1 MVNSFFFF
9 FTFHLLGF
17 SIGAACGRCRTGLEE
32 IDFDFL
38 MIRSGFLSDF
48 AAQPPKTLSAN
59 IISIRF
65 NLIAKKSEKFMLFK
79 SLFHLF
85 KSVLLLLTGIYQPSL
100 YQIFYLFFRYYTII
114 TTRTN

>member
-1 MVNSFFFF
+1 
-9 FTFHLLGF
+9 
-17 SIGAACGRCRTGLEE
+17 
-32 IDFDFL
+32 

-59 IISIRF
+59 ISIIRF
-65 NLIAKKSEKFMLFK
+65 NLIAKKSGNFMLFK

-100 YQIFYLFFRYYTII
+100 YQIFYLFFRYYHNQDQLKAIDDCYLYAMVSARWQGHQYSRLQI
-114 TTRTN
+114 LL